1 MIFNSVAIASDHRG
15 YQMKSALIAYLDELG
30 YRYTDFG
37 ASNETTSV
45 DYPDFADM
53 VTDYTINHEKA
64 MGILICFSG
73 VGMSIAA
80 NRRKGIRAVLCY
92 SEEIARLSRE
102 HNNANILCFGT
113 GFLDVSLA
121 KKCLITFMNTS
132 FDPRHS
138 RRLEKIDK

>member
-45 DYPDFADM
+45 DYPDFA
-53 VTDYTINHEKA
+53 
-64 MGILICFSG
+64 
-73 VGMSIAA
+73 GMSIAA